1 MRIIRLF
8 IYYSLQMTWGILQ
21 NVLGLFVWLYVL
33 LTGPKEKR
41 HFFYGALV
49 TRWNSKAS
57 MSLGMFLFLGTD
69 DERVIVHEYVHSIQS
84 LILGPFY
91 LPVIGIPSFIWAN
104 SPHYIRNRKRG
115 RYKYTSFYPE
125 KWANHLGRLFTGK
138 MPINY

>member
-33 LTGPKEKR
+33 ATGPKEKR

-49 TRWNSKAS
+49 TRWKSKAS

-69 DERVIVHEYVHSIQS
+69 DERVIVHEYGHSIQS

>member
-1 MRIIRLF
+1 MRNIRLF

-33 LTGPKEKR
+33 ATGPKEKR

-69 DERVIVHEYVHSIQS
+69 DERVIVHEYGHSIQS

-91 LPVIGIPSFIWAN
+91 LPIIGIPSFIWAN

-125 KWANHLGRLFTGK
+125 KWANLLGRLFTGK

>member
-33 LTGPKEKR
+33 ATGPKEKR

-69 DERVIVHEYVHSIQS
+69 DERVIVHEYGHSIQS

-91 LPVIGIPSFIWAN
+91 LPIIGIPSFIWAN

>member
-33 LTGPKEKR
+33 ATGPKEKR

-49 TRWNSKAS
+49 TRWNLKAS

-69 DERVIVHEYVHSIQS
+69 DERVIVHEYGHSIQS

-91 LPVIGIPSFIWAN
+91 LPIIGIPSFIWAN

>member
-33 LTGPKEKR
+33 ATGPKEKR

-69 DERVIVHEYVHSIQS
+69 DERVIVHEYGHSIQS